1 MRAVPWLLARRGR
14 KRGSAGRFEGSL
26 NTDLNEITM
35 NLLPFPRLNFLL
47 PALAP
52 AVGFGDGAS
61 KHAGGLQQVRRID
74 QSFMETF
81 QVLRQASSFARWCAA

>member
-1 MRAVPWLLARRGR
+1 
-14 KRGSAGRFEGSL
+14 
-26 NTDLNEITM
+26 M

-52 AVGFGDGAS
+52 AVGFGNGAS

-81 QVLRQASSFARWCAA
+81 QVCRQARSFAKWCAA

>member
-1 MRAVPWLLARRGR
+1 
-14 KRGSAGRFEGSL
+14 
-26 NTDLNEITM
+26 M

-81 QVLRQASSFARWCAA
+81 QV